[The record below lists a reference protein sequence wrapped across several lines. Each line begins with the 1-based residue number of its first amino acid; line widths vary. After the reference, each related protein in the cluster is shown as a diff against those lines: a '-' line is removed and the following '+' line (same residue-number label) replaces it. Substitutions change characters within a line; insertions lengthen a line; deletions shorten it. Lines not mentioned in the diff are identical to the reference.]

1 MPQQLE
7 HTHACGRVAMSTMGG
22 GPLAPRRPVNADKQA
37 GSSAFAGSMRSGSSG
52 YLRDPAR
59 APNGLLARRG
69 RDRAPKQDCRAVALT
84 FPCHAVEAGRANQFS
99 KSPER
104 RTLSF
109 ARLLAVGAAAR
120 ASPGERE
127 GTGAYSGQPRGQD
140 FFQPASGIGP
150 GPEIALQPAGNAGR
164 PDRPS
169 KCRHYLR
176 FAVTR
181 INSHLRTTGYGKSVY
196 LPKPSHLRP

>member
-1 MPQQLE
+1 MHTLSCRVCARACVHALMPQQLE

-84 FPCHAVEAGRANQFS
+84 FPCHAVEAGRASQFS

-104 RTLSF
+104 RTMSF
-109 ARLLAVGAAAR
+109 ARLLAVWAAAR

-127 GTGAYSGQPRGQD
+127 GTGAAQVAKIFSAGVGDRPW
-140 FFQPASGIGP
+140 
-150 GPEIALQPAGNAGR
+150 ALQPCRQRWPAG
-164 PDRPS
+164 
-169 KCRHYLR
+169 
-176 FAVTR
+176 
-181 INSHLRTTGYGKSVY
+181 
-196 LPKPSHLRP
+196 